1 MALIDIEELK
11 AVLGIGDIYADPIVQ
26 ECADTA
32 SNVVSAYLTYNKA
45 QITHVRLESNI
56 AYFTS
61 PNSIFVAGQAL
72 TVSGCGS
79 PFDGSRTVTE
89 IWDNGF
95 KAAITNADVVL
106 REIKPTGS
114 ALLTSQAALYDTTPE
129 VREAVLAVAVDVW
142 NSRSGNLGQQGVDY
156 QPAPYKLS
164 RGLLQR
170 VIGILGK
177 HVDIGG
183 MVG

>member
-11 AVLGIGDIYADPIVQ
+11 TVLGIGDIYADPVVQ
-26 ECADTA
+26 ECADA
-32 SNVVSAYLTYNKA
+32 AEDVLLSYLTFNKA
-45 QITHVRLESNI
+45 QITHVRIDSNVASFTAPESV
-56 AYFTS
+56 
-61 PNSIFVAGQAL
+61 FVVGQAL

-89 IWDNGF
+89 VWDNGF
-95 KAAITNADVVL
+95 KAAITNADITL
-106 REIKPTGS
+106 RAIVPTGS
-114 ALLTSQAALYDTTPE
+114 ALLTSQAALYDADPATRE
-129 VREAVLAVAVDVW
+129 VALSIAVDVW
-142 NSRSGNLGQQGVDY
+142 NSRSGNLGQQGIDY

-170 VIGILGK
+170 VIGLLGK
-177 HVDIGG
+177 NIDVRG